1 MWILL
6 QKKENYTVKGF
17 LTKKMFRTLVLW
29 EISTFFQYCHFLE
42 IPGFL
47 LPASLS
53 GQQYYTQRQNP
64 AESVFYLC
72 THTMC
77 IIPLFSVDS
86 SGGPAASSV
95 FHVHGFSKG
104 LGCSKLAVSQ
114 SNCNSTMTRSSFL
127 LCGAFPQE
135 RFGDH
140 NVLI

>member
-1 MWILL
+1 MDITSKEGKPYSLRVPDQKEVQDSCFVGNFNIFPILS
-6 QKKENYTVKGF
+6 F
-17 LTKKMFRTLVLW
+17 LRN
-29 EISTFFQYCHFLE
+29 
-42 IPGFL
+42 PRFL

-114 SNCNSTMTRSSFL
+114 SNHNSTMTKSSFL
-127 LCGAFPQE
+127 LCGASPQE